1 MALGNRFYD
10 YQKEYK
16 NQMTAAAN
24 RAAAAYDEQL
34 KNEISET
41 KEQGRELQRQYKDL
55 YNQTLIQEQ
64 INKNQ
69 ARESLAQ
76 LGLSNSGYAN
86 ALYSGINASA
96 DNTMTESRLA
106 EQKSLK
112 ALSDA
117 IVSFKKQNEINKA
130 NSYQSYMDKADSLA
144 EAAYNKERTKA
155 LKTDFSTIGD
165 NNAAFRKLTELGNN
179 YNLTATEIN
188 KLLEQAGLTLQDYE
202 FWVNNV
208 MIPVESNPWKKPMI
222 GPLQK

>member
-1 MALGNRFYD
+1 MAQRYTDL
-10 YQKEYK
+10 QKEYRLK
-16 NQMTAAAN
+16 AQTAAN
-24 RAAAAYDEQL
+24 QAAAAYDAQL
-34 KNEISET
+34 AKEIEET

-55 YNQTLIQEQ
+55 YNQELIQEQ

-76 LGLSNSGYAN
+76 LGLSDSGYAN
-86 ALYSGINASA
+86 ALYAGINQSA
-96 DNTMTESRLA
+96 QRAVTETQLA

-117 IVSFKKQNEINKA
+117 IVSFKEQNKINKA
-130 NSYQSYMDKADSLA
+130 NSYQSYMDKAESA
-144 EAAYNKERTKA
+144 AGTAYNKERTNA

-165 NNAAFRKLTELGNN
+165 NNAAFRKLTELGKN

-202 FWVNNV
+202 FWVDNV
-208 MIPVESNPWKKPMI
+208 MMPVESNPWKKPII